1 MTFRSP
7 LRNEWDRLRP
17 QFEAAAGDFSGHAGV
32 VARAMLASVPP
43 LLDAIERERDA
54 LTDPRDLV
62 SAAAAV
68 AGLWAENA
76 IQQAFTTAHMRGLA
90 LDHVLRQV
98 NAVVRPRLA
107 AGRAGGLILP
117 EGF

>member
-1 MTFRSP
+1 MTFRCP
-7 LRNEWDRLRP
+7 LRNEWDRLTP
-17 QFEAAAGDFSGHAGV
+17 QFKLAAAGAGRSAV
-32 VARAMLASVPP
+32 VARALLAAAPA
-43 LLDAIERERDA
+43 LLDLIEAERDA
-54 LTDPRDLV
+54 GTDPGDLV

-76 IQQAFTTAHMRGLA
+76 IQQAFTSAHMRGLA

-98 NAVVRPRLA
+98 NAVVGPRLA
-107 AGRAGGLILP
+107 AGGAGSLILP